1 MRIEG
6 KVIEETECRGK
17 IIEETECRGKDNT
30 RKRVWRIHKMSG
42 LLEKNKDVGES
53 KDIGL
58 KGETGNNRDCE
69 CVHERERVRVLVRVH
84 GCASGRERDRT

>member
-1 MRIEG
+1 
-6 KVIEETECRGK
+6 
-17 IIEETECRGKDNT
+17 
-30 RKRVWRIHKMSG
+30 MSG

-84 GCASGRERDRT
+84 GCASGRERARTSEIRRKSIIISISFHHKLFKTRV